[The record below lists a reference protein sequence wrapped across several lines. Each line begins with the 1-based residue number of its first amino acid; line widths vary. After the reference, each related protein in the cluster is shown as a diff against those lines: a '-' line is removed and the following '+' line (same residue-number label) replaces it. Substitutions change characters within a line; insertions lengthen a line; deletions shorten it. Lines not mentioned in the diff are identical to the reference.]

1 MAGAE
6 DGRETLVET
15 LVELSIQD
23 ARKSAMHCGVDSPFP
38 SACELE

>member
-1 MAGAE
+1 MTGAE
-6 DGRETLVET
+6 DGRET

-23 ARKSAMHCGVDSPFP
+23 ARKSAVRCGVDSPFP